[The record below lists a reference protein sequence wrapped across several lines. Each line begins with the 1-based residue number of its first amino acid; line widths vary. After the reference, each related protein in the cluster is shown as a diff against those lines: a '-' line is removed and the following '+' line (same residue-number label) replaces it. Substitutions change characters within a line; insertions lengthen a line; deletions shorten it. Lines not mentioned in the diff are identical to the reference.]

1 MPSLFAQ
8 HSKYPSFKNE
18 IDNIRYI
25 FFRAST
31 PLNYDKRTTILFSVK
46 LTFSATNTVDTIY
59 TSKYTP
65 AAIQSAMANVQAFRA
80 INWRKLYGADIT
92 KGEVVVI
99 PFGFYDKYANTP
111 LFNAYKIDGL
121 FDYGDGHNTLMSP
134 VILLQPIVLHPTLV
148 H

>member
-59 TSKYTP
+59 T
-65 AAIQSAMANVQAFRA
+65 FRA